1 MKFKDIKVN
10 DTVLIRKEVS
20 YGLHKQKYFWI
31 PTPVT
36 KVTPK
41 QFEVLNHKF
50 NKSDGS
56 MVGGSYGDSVYL
68 DGDIFH
74 SEKITD
80 ETTSYS
86 EFNNLVKQ
94 VLEIKNLLFKLEG
107 SKATT
112 PLINSDLQDLLQLK
126 NLLQKIASET
136 TNEQN

>member
-50 NKSDGS
+50 NKADGS
-56 MVGGSYGDSVYL
+56 MVGGSYGDYVYL
-68 DGDIFH
+68 EGDMFH

-80 ETTSYS
+80 ETTAYS
-86 EFNNLVKQ
+86 AFNNLVKE

-107 SKATT
+107 SKSTT
-112 PLINSDLQDLLQLK
+112 PLINADLQDLMTLK
-126 NLLQKIASET
+126 KLLQKIASESNNE
-136 TNEQN
+136 TN

>member
-1 MKFKDIKVN
+1 MKFKNIKVN

-50 NKSDGS
+50 NKLDGS
-56 MVGGSYGDSVYL
+56 MVGGSYGDHVYL
-68 DGDIFH
+68 DGDIVH

-80 ETTSYS
+80 ETTTYS

-94 VLEIKNLLFKLEG
+94 VLEIKNMLFKLEG

-112 PLINSDLQDLLQLK
+112 PLINAESDDLLQLK
-126 NLLQKIASET
+126 KLLHKILLEGQ
-136 TNEQN
+136 NESN